1 MNVGK
6 IIKVLSIILFFITMI
21 VLMYLCT
28 KIWENLKYD
37 NILLY
42 FGVYTV
48 AAIFVSGIVSILM
61 YGFGDLIDTNKQILK
76 KLRK

>member
-42 FGVYTV
+42 FGVYTIG
-48 AAIFVSGIVSILM
+48 AIFVSGIVSILM

-76 KLRK
+76 KMRK

>member
-28 KIWENLKYD
+28 KIWENLKFD
-37 NILLY
+37 NVLLY
-42 FGVYTV
+42 FGVYTIV
-48 AAIFVSGIVSILM
+48 AIFVSGIVSILM

-76 KLRK
+76 KMRK